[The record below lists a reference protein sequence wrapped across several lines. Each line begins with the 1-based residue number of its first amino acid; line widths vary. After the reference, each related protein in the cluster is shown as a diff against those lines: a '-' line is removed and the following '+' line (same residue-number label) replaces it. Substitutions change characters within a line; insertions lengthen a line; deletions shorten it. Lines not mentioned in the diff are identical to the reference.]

1 MALRRAV
8 CSLLPKIA
16 QPAAETLGPA
26 ANHAA
31 SSYSHLMS
39 GPLDLTER
47 QQPAGSF
54 RCKEGSDDSHGH
66 LGAQHSSVTWTLGA
80 SLLQPLLLMLLRP
93 LRRRLRSRHATS

>member
-54 RCKEGSDDSHGH
+54 RCKEGVMTLMAISGQ
-66 LGAQHSSVTWTLGA
+66 QHSSVTWTLGA
-80 SLLQPLLLMLLRP
+80 SLLQPLLPMLLRP
-93 LRRRLRSRHATS
+93 